1 MAAKRSLMPRAR
13 KEGLEVQDL
22 VDEVLV
28 YDLERHQAHCLNPVA
43 SLVWRRCDGRT
54 SLAQVAAILE
64 KRYDFAA
71 AEDIVRFAVERLR
84 KTHLLEEQSAPVSG
98 RAMSSRRELLKK
110 LGLAATVMLPAVTS
124 IVAPSPAHAASCMPP
139 TGCVAGVNDC
149 APCTNP
155 GGGCTDNPFRC
166 CGGVCR
172 PPGLAKSQCGC

>member
-13 KEGLEVQDL
+13 KEGLEIQDL

-28 YDLERHQAHCLNPVA
+28 YDLERHRAHCLNPVA

-71 AEDIVRFAVERLR
+71 AEDIVRFAVERLK
-84 KTHLLEEQSAPVSG
+84 KTHLLEEPSAPASG
-98 RAMSSRRELLKK
+98 RTISSRRELLKK

-124 IVAPSPAHAASCMPP
+124 IVAPSPAHAASCIPP
-139 TGCVAGVNDC
+139 AGCVAGVNDC
-149 APCTNP
+149 ASCSNP
-155 GGGCTDNPFRC
+155 GGECQPPFLC

-172 PPGLAKSQCGC
+172 APGLARSECGC